1 MKRNYYIAALLLP
14 ALLMAGTA
22 QATDAGT
29 GIFSVSATKKVQFAT
44 ENETN
49 ASTQN
54 LFQWA
59 NIASLEH
66 DGWRVLSY
74 DEWTHLLVSSPTG
87 RDNADNLNALGTID
101 GTHGLIILSDNFI
114 LPAGLSFTGNKA
126 DLSYNIYTSAQW
138 AQMEAAGAVFLP
150 FTGYGWMDGPT
161 YKVADLTTEG
171 SYWSN
176 SEYDIDTDK
185 AIRIQFHQS
194 TIHNYQAS
202 PKTQYYAVRLVREV
216 GVLDENDEQDD
227 FETKK
232 AIADDYNFA
241 LINRTLYKD
250 GYFNTLCLPFSVPQ
264 ISNSPLAG
272 ATVYNFTGADVT
284 GVTGDEELHLHLSRV
299 TNDRLEIGVPYLI
312 QWANTDE
319 VLTYMRFEN
328 VAWDN
333 DTTADADP
341 GDGSVNFHGFYYRKH
356 VNGNTNPSAAH
367 FNFFVGAE
375 NTLYW
380 PDDGN
385 DNNAKMKGFRA
396 YFYITPGGGP
406 SSAPVRCGMRASFQI
421 TNTEDAVTNL
431 EELFNQSR
439 NGNQKYFQNG
449 KIVLVIDGETY
460 SIGGEKL

>member
-1 MKRNYYIAALLLP
+1 MKRNHYIAALLLP
-14 ALLMAGTA
+14 ALLLAGTA
-22 QATDAGT
+22 QATPPTAGT
-29 GIFSVSATKKVQFAT
+29 GIFSIDDGIQVQFAT
-44 ENETN
+44 ENYTN
-49 ASTQN
+49 GTTE
-54 LFQWA
+54 LFRWN
-59 NIASLEH
+59 NIPSVS
-66 DGWRVLSY
+66 GWRVLTS
-74 DEWTHLLVSSPTG
+74 DEWIYLLVTRDAG
-87 RDNADNLNALGTID
+87 RATSEFRNGLGNVN
-101 GTHGLIILSDNFI
+101 GENGLIIVPDNWI
-114 LPAGLSFTGNKA
+114 QPSGVPVYTYSNYYPDAYHTGNTYTA
-126 DLSYNIYTSAQW
+126 DQW
-138 AQMEAAGAVFLP
+138 TIMEQAGAIFLP
-150 FTGYGWMDGPT
+150 CRGYSTDGSNIIDAT
-161 YKVADLTTEG
+161 IHGA
-171 SYWSN
+171 YWSADQY
-176 SEYDIDTDK
+176 SESQGNCMRFNNGEIHDNNFADK
-185 AIRIQFHQS
+185 S
-194 TIHNYQAS
+194 L
-202 PKTQYYAVRLVREV
+202 YYSLRYVREI
-216 GVLDENDEQDD
+216 GVLDENDEQDA
-227 FETKK
+227 FNTKLE
-232 AIADDYNFA
+232 IADDYNFA

-284 GVTGDEELHLHLSRV
+284 GGAGDEELHLHLSRV

-328 VAWDN
+328 VEWDN
-333 DTTADADP
+333 DNTAAADP
-341 GDGSVNFHGFYYRKH
+341 GDGSVNFHGFYYRTH
-356 VNGNTNPSAAH
+356 VNGNTDPSAAH

-421 TNTEDAVTNL
+421 TNTEDAVTDL

>member
-14 ALLMAGTA
+14 ALLLAGMA

-44 ENETN
+44 ANETGGATAN
-49 ASTQN
+49 S
-54 LFQWA
+54 LFQWTDRTTTTYGEWHVLTSSEWSYLL
-59 NIASLEH
+59 AS
-66 DGWRVLSY
+66 
-74 DEWTHLLVSSPTG
+74 G
-87 RDNADNLNALGTID
+87 RTAAATKNSLGTVD
-101 GTHGLIILSDNFI
+101 GQNGLIILPDEWINPLNRDFN
-114 LPAGLSFTGNKA
+114 PT
-126 DLSYNIYTSAQW
+126 YTSEGFGANTYSTAEW
-138 AQMEAAGAVFLP
+138 TAMELSGAVFLP
-150 FTGYGWMDGPT
+150 CKGYSSNGTTVLDGEIHG
-161 YKVADLTTEG
+161 A
-171 SYWSN
+171 YWSAN
-176 SEYDIDTDK
+176 SHNESDGKCMRFNNVVINDNNFADK
-185 AIRIQFHQS
+185 S
-194 TIHNYQAS
+194 L
-202 PKTQYYAVRLVREV
+202 YYSLRYVREIK
-216 GVLDENDEQDD
+216 VLDENDEQSAFD
-227 FETKK
+227 TKFASAK
-232 AIADDYNFA
+232 TKDYTAIH
-241 LINRTLYKD
+241 RTLYKD

-272 ATVYNFTGADVT
+272 ATVYYFTGADVT
-284 GVTGDEELHLHLSRV
+284 GGAGDEELHLHLSRV

-328 VAWDN
+328 VAWDT
-333 DTTADADP
+333 DTTAAADP

-356 VNGNTNPSAAH
+356 VNGNTNPLAAH
-367 FNFFVGAE
+367 YNFFVGAE

-380 PDDGN
+380 PDDGD

-421 TNTEDAVTNL
+421 TSTEDAVTNL